1 MCSGPMELS
10 KSWRKAAK
18 PAVCIST
25 MRRSPSQ
32 IAPLSGSKR
41 SRRRKSLSEGYLKFK
56 GVSNSKASLVTI
68 LDIGQQTAGGGPGL
82 IARRCNLII

>member
-1 MCSGPMELS
+1 MELS
-10 KSWRKAAK
+10 KSCRKAAK

-56 GVSNSKASLVTI
+56 IASNSKACLALI
-68 LDIGQQTAGGGPGL
+68 LDISLQLACRGPRL
-82 IARRCNLII
+82 VWRCRNLII

>member
-1 MCSGPMELS
+1 MELS

-41 SRRRKSLSEGYLKFK
+41 SRRRRSLSEGYLKFK
-56 GVSNSKASLVTI
+56 IASNSKASLANI
-68 LDIGQQTAGGGPGL
+68 LDINQQGAGDGSGL
-82 IARRCNLII
+82 FSHN